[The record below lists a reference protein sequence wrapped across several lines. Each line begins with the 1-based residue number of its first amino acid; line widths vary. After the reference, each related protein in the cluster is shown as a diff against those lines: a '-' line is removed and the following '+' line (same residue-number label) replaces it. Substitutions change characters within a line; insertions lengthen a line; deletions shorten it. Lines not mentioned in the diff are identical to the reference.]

1 MDIINIE
8 TEERK
13 AGNIAKNALKA
24 SLVTQIKNTF
34 HRRSG
39 ELEKSTVNSRMK
51 DGRLD
56 RLTINSPHYSF
67 KQHFGSR
74 LTGTQKATERKQAS
88 VKSFQRHL
96 EGKTS
101 SVSAHT
107 RMGGAVKA
115 LNKNIDYK
123 AHNHIAKALN
133 QTNALEVLATSLGN
147 NRMVLITSQIDF

>member
-1 MDIINIE
+1 MESINIE
-8 TEERK
+8 AEERK

-24 SLVTQIKNTF
+24 SLITQIKGSF

-39 ELEKSTVNSRMK
+39 ALEKSTVNSRMK
-51 DGRLD
+51 EGRLD
-56 RLTINSPHYSF
+56 RLVINSPHYSF
-67 KQHFGSR
+67 KQHFGSS
-74 LTGTQKATERKQAS
+74 LTGTQKATERKGAS

-101 SVSAHT
+101 TVSAHT
-107 RMGGAVKA
+107 RTGGAVKA
-115 LNKNIDYK
+115 FNKNIDYK

>member
-1 MDIINIE
+1 MNNINIE
-8 TEERK
+8 AEERK

-34 HRRSG
+34 HRGSG
-39 ELEKSTVNSRMK
+39 ELEKSTVSSRMK

-67 KQHFGSR
+67 KLHFGSS
-74 LTGTQKATERKQAS
+74 LTGTQEQTNRRPAF

-96 EGKTS
+96 DSKTIIIAP
-101 SVSAHT
+101 SA
-107 RMGGAVKA
+107 RKGGSVKA
-115 LNKNIDYK
+115 FKKNIHYK

-133 QTNALEVLATSLGN
+133 QTNALKVLATSLGN

>member
-1 MDIINIE
+1 MDTINIE
-8 TEERK
+8 AEERK
-13 AGNIAKNALKA
+13 AGNIAKNALKT

-34 HRRSG
+34 GRRSG

-56 RLTINSPHYSF
+56 RLVLNMPHYSF
-67 KQHFGSR
+67 KAHFGSS
-74 LTGTQKATERKQAS
+74 LTGTQKATERKGAS
-88 VKSFQRHL
+88 VKSFQRHM
-96 EGKTS
+96 EGKVT
-101 SVSAHT
+101 SVSAYE
-107 RMGGAVKA
+107 RKGGIVKA
-115 LNKNIDYK
+115 FNKNIDYK